1 MACRAL
7 IRCAQLYS
15 KCQRDHLTRDICSR
29 SLGSGFLRF
38 FFPSV
43 VVKRPGKGQQG
54 EDTAPGAA
62 SQIALPLRSS
72 AWCLVID
79 GHLKAVT
86 ID

>member
-1 MACRAL
+1 MPE
-7 IRCAQLYS
+7 
-15 KCQRDHLTRDICSR
+15 
-29 SLGSGFLRF
+29 GSSDERYLQPLSGLRISAF